1 LKGHFSILSNFGLTA
16 QGLSERLAPPL
27 GFPEATYNPK
37 RKVTMPGIVKERLFT
52 PGPTPL
58 LMEAQARTL
67 AAANVHHRT
76 EAFRKILSETL
87 ALLKY
92 YYDTQNDVLIFASSG
107 TGAMEGSIA
116 NLLSPGDRILVGT
129 AGKFGERWLGLA
141 QAYGIEAVKVES
153 PYGQPVDISTMQ
165 QKLAS
170 DGPFRAVFI
179 QATETSTAVMNDVQ
193 ALGEAVKNYPETV
206 LVVDAITGLGT
217 SDLRIQDWGLDIVI
231 GGSQKAVMIPPGLA
245 FASVS
250 EKAWSFIAKSRLPR
264 YYFDFAKERKNQAK
278 GETAY
283 TPATTLIIGLHAALE
298 YIKRIGRENL
308 IANAALLAE
317 GSRAAAQALGLKLFA
332 ESCPANAATAICAP
346 SGMDSGA
353 VVKELRTRFGAIIAN
368 GQGSMKGQIFR
379 LAHLGYFDMADL
391 FAVFAALEIVL
402 LKLGQKVE
410 LGSGVRAVQE
420 TYLRHA
426 G

>member
-1 LKGHFSILSNFGLTA
+1 
-16 QGLSERLAPPL
+16 
-27 GFPEATYNPK
+27 
-37 RKVTMPGIVKERLFT
+37 MPGIIKERLFT

-58 LMEAQARTL
+58 LMEAQVRTL

-76 EAFRKILSETL
+76 EAFRKILTETL
-87 ALLKY
+87 ALLRY
-92 YYDTQNDVLIFASSG
+92 YYDTQNEVLIFTSSG
-107 TGAMEGSIA
+107 TGAMEGAVA
-116 NLLSPGDRILVGT
+116 NLLSPGERMLVGT

-141 QAYGIEAVKVES
+141 QAYGVDAVKVES
-153 PYGQPVDISTMQ
+153 PYGQPVNIDAMK

-179 QATETSTAVMNDVQ
+179 QATETSTAVMNDVR
-193 ALGEAVKNYPETV
+193 ALGEAVMNYPETA

-217 SDLRIQDWGLDIVI
+217 SDLRIDEWGLDIVI

-250 EKAWSFIAKSRLPR
+250 EKAWGLIAKSKLPR
-264 YYFDFAKERKNQAK
+264 FYFDFAKERKNQAK

-298 YIKRIGRENL
+298 YIKKLGRENL

-317 GSRAAAQALGLKLFA
+317 ASRAAARALGLRLFA
-332 ESCPANAATAICAP
+332 ESSPANAATSICAP
-346 SGMDSGA
+346 AGLDSGA
-353 VVKELRTRFGAIIAN
+353 IVKELRTRFGAIIAN

-379 LAHLGYFDMADL
+379 LAHLGYYDIADL
-391 FAVFAALEIVL
+391 FAVFAALEIAL

-420 TYLRHA
+420 VYLRHV